1 MMFVV
6 AVLLVLILF
15 ALIDKNLAIVT
26 LGYVLGGIMMIGLLL
41 VSLGLMAGAFG
52 VGWYLAGEETQTA
65 PRFAL
70 GGLFAFITAYGIK
83 EALGRWI
90 ES

>member
-15 ALIDKNLAIVT
+15 ALIDKNLALVT

-70 GGLFAFITAYGIK
+70 GGLFAFIVAYGIK
-83 EALGRWI
+83 ETIGRWLI
-90 ES
+90 D